1 MSKTKCARAV
11 RVGDTILIA
20 KGDGQLVALDSS
32 GKTVTDLTIV
42 SNTLRQG
49 IKDAYDEVEE
59 VSLCVVR
66 CMGQQAVTDYVVA
79 NRNLRAQPTE

>member
-1 MSKTKCARAV
+1 MAP
-11 RVGDTILIA
+11 
-20 KGDGQLVALDSS
+20 VAQ
-32 GKTVTDLTIV
+32 IV